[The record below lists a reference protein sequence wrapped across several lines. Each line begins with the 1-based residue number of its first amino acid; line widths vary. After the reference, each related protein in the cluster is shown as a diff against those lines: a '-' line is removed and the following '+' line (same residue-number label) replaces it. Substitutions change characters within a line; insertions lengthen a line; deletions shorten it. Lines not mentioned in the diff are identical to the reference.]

1 MGICNFTNF
10 LDTYL
15 ITTKHY
21 LRGIKLI
28 PKMRIKMEKAF
39 ESIIQS
45 ISAFYGTTNAKTIDQ
60 SILQRFIWLVIT
72 VDLCCR
78 LFSTVKNF

>member
-1 MGICNFTNF
+1 
-10 LDTYL
+10 
-15 ITTKHY
+15 
-21 LRGIKLI
+21 
-28 PKMRIKMEKAF
+28 MEKAF

-72 VDLCCR
+72 VNLCCV
-78 LFSTVKNF
+78 LFSNVQTLILRAEKKLSDLFQTFTFLI